1 MGLCLNSR
9 YRENSRCKDSTGFSC
24 TGISRMAHT
33 ILVMVF
39 RSKSCKQTR
48 KEVRL
53 NLNFEVRSVVRS

>member
-1 MGLCLNSR
+1 
-9 YRENSRCKDSTGFSC
+9 
-24 TGISRMAHT
+24 MAHT